1 MLEELVKDAQAYMRM
16 RAAAQARQ
24 FGGAGAAS
32 ALDTVHVPLEDL
44 KNKAK
49 ELGIHDL
56 SGFFRCKLFRRRG
69 FQLDTAGKQI
79 IKQF

>member
-1 MLEELVKDAQAYMRM
+1 MRM
-16 RAAAQARQ
+16 RAAARRRGL
-24 FGGAGAAS
+24 GGAGPAAD
-32 ALDTVHVPLEDL
+32 AGLDTVHVPLEDL